1 MALQRRRNVAEL
13 VRNAASLSL
22 FECLQLFE
30 FIVSCVCLDSRSR
43 RKRYFEIYG
52 CCLHYY
58 TDEDKSDLKGTVPML
73 GCRMS
78 TSIKA
83 EDDKFGFQIE
93 LPARGAR
100 VYLLCADTVRFPFQS
115 QPLCVH
121 LLLCFGSMRI
131 TD

>member
-1 MALQRRRNVAEL
+1 MQLCC
-13 VRNAASLSL
+13 L
-22 FECLQLFE
+22 FFACLQLFE
-30 FIVSCVCLDSRSR
+30 FIVSCACVCGILPAR

-58 TDEDKSDLKGTVPML
+58 TDEGKSDLKGTVPML

-93 LPARGAR
+93 LPTRGAR

-115 QPLCVH
+115 QPLCECV
-121 LLLCFGSMRI
+121 CFCVSVANH
-131 TD
+131 

>member
-1 MALQRRRNVAEL
+1 MHLRCLFLNDCNCLNSSFR
-13 VRNAASLSL
+13 VRVWKLPT
-22 FECLQLFE
+22 
-30 FIVSCVCLDSRSR
+30 R

-58 TDEDKSDLKGTVPML
+58 TDEGKSDLKGTVPML

-93 LPARGAR
+93 LPVRGSR
-100 VYLLCADTVRFPFQS
+100 VYLLCADTVRFHFIRS
-115 QPLCVH
+115 LYVCV
-121 LLLCFGSMRI
+121 CFCVSVANH
-131 TD
+131 